1 MINQEHS
8 ITRQDVVNEI
18 SKGAM
23 KGRNINIKT
32 ATQKHFAPI
41 NIALLKY
48 WGKRNEELKLPTT
61 SSLSMTMPEYGTTT
75 QIVKSENDTDEVVLK
90 DICIDKQSSFYVK
103 VVEYLDL
110 FRCCFEDKNKY
121 KIITYNNIAT
131 ASGLASSA
139 SGFGALVL
147 AINDLYNLELDG
159 KNLSILARLGS
170 GSACRSVCGIEE
182 KNKFVIWHKGVMEN
196 GMDSFAEPVAE
207 PMYNLPD
214 FAKNIK
220 IKIVEVS
227 NEKKSISSTEAMRKT
242 IEKSNALLQQG
253 KQSKYQQWIKQTEQ
267 DLVDIF
273 NTTNFNEFGE
283 IVERNA
289 LMMHYAI
296 QEAGIN
302 YFLPETLDIIK
313 TIQENRKLGIKNE
326 YFTIDAGANIK
337 VLSLG

>member
-1 MINQEHS
+1 MIHTEPN
-8 ITRQDVVNEI
+8 ITRQDVVNI
-18 SKGAM
+18 ICKKAVG
-23 KGRNINIKT
+23 GRKINIKT

-61 SSLSMTMPEYGTTT
+61 SSLSITLTEYGTTT
-75 QIVKSENDTDEVVLK
+75 QIVKSENNTDEVYLN
-90 DICIDKQSSFYVK
+90 DTNINPNSSFYIK
-103 VVEYLDL
+103 VFEYLDL
-110 FRCCFEDKNKY
+110 FRHYFNDKNKY

-147 AINDLYNLELDG
+147 AINDLYNLELDN

-170 GSACRSVCGIEE
+170 GSACRSVFGIEE
-182 KNKFVIWHKGVMEN
+182 KNKFVIWHKGIRTD
-196 GMDSFAEPVAE
+196 GIDSFAEPI
-207 PMYNLPD
+207 YNLPD
-214 FAKNIK
+214 FTKHIK
-220 IKIVEVS
+220 IKIVEIS
-227 NEKKSISSTEAMRKT
+227 NEKKSISSTDAMQQT
-242 IEKSNALLQQG
+242 IETSNELITHG
-253 KQSKYQQWIKQTEQ
+253 KTSKYQQWITQTEQ
-267 DLVDIF
+267 DLIEIF
-273 NTTNFNEFGE
+273 NAKNFNEFGE

-302 YFLPETLDIIK
+302 YFLPKTLEVIN

-337 VLSLG
+337 VLSLT